1 MMVKALAASFAVAA
15 LAALLPQ
22 SQSMAEPMESTAVNV
37 PNIPAVILPASQQ
50 TKPVFLGSTITLTQ
64 PVNLLQPI
72 PPAAS
77 KLPSPLN

>member
-1 MMVKALAASFAVAA
+1 MFKALAGSFALAA

-22 SQSMAEPMESTAVNV
+22 SQTMAEPVESTGVTA
-37 PNIPAVILPASQQ
+37 PEIPALILPASPQI
-50 TKPVFLGSTITLTQ
+50 KAAFPGSSITLTH